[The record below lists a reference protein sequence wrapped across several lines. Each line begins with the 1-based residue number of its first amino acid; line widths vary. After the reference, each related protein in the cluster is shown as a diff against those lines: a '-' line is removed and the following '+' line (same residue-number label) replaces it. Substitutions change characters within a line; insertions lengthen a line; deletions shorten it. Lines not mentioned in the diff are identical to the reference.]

1 MTSGRSNTLR
11 KPRRGAVVATSSWMQ
26 VLIKHLVENPFTV
39 IIPVALFVGTILA
52 GLVVRR
58 VLFRIMRQWAAH
70 TESHL
75 DVLVKDTLR
84 GPILIWAVILAFHL
98 AVKTSTI
105 PPDYRIGIHETLEFL
120 WVLSFTVAASQFAGN
135 VVRFYGARGSGGQS
149 VTSLTQKLAQ
159 LVVVAL
165 GLIWLLKVVFN
176 MSLTPVV
183 TAFGVGG
190 LAVALALQDTLSNLF
205 AGFYVSISRL
215 VRIGDYIRL
224 SSGEEGYVADINWRC
239 TTMRTNGNN
248 MIVVPNNKVGTTIL
262 TNYYLPEPRMLM
274 SVTFG
279 VDNNSDIDRV
289 EAILLEETIASA
301 ATVEGLLAEPAPN
314 VRFNPGPGDFSLV
327 FQVNFHV
334 ASFSDQSLAQSELR
348 KRLYKRLVKEGINM
362 PFPTKTV
369 IVESKGP
376 GG

>member
-1 MTSGRSNTLR
+1 M
-11 KPRRGAVVATSSWMQ
+11 
-26 VLIKHLVENPFTV
+26 
-39 IIPVALFVGTILA
+39 ALFVGTILA

-105 PPDYRIGIHETLEFL
+105 PARLPDWYSRNAGVSVGAVLHGGGEPVCGERGAFL
-120 WVLSFTVAASQFAGN
+120 WGTGVRGPIGNEPDAEAGADGGG
-135 VVRFYGARGSGGQS
+135 GARAD
-149 VTSLTQKLAQ
+149 LA
-159 LVVVAL
+159 A
-165 GLIWLLKVVFN
+165 KVVFN

-224 SSGEEGYVADINWRC
+224 NSGEEGYVADIDWRC